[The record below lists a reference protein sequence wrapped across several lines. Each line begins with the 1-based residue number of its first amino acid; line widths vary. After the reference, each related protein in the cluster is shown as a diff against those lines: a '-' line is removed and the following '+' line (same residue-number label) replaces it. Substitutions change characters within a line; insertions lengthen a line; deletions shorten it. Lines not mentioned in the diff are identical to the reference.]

1 MAVVFPRSTG
11 EVATAM
17 AWAAETGSAIV
28 PRGAGSG
35 VCGGA
40 QAAWRCV
47 VLDLSRMNRLL
58 SVDEE
63 SLALEVEAGARG
75 DRVEA
80 ALNERGLTV
89 GHYPQSLAI
98 SSIGGW
104 LATRSGGQ
112 ASPGYGMIEDLVL
125 GLVAVLPGGDVVRLR
140 ATPRSAAGP
149 DLRQLLL
156 GSEGT
161 LAVISEAT
169 LSVARMPEGLRWLT
183 LRTAGFTEGMGLV
196 REVIQR
202 DVQPLVVRLYD
213 DADAM
218 LTFGAMGHQGGSV
231 LILGFDG
238 GPRSEA
244 NLEAALGAAQG
255 ASELP
260 EQYGQHWWDHRNDAI
275 ALYRRIMGGER
286 MLGPGV
292 IVDTMEVAGLWS
304 HLASLYEAVREPL
317 AEHAANPVGC
327 HVSHPYRSG
336 ASLFFTFLI
345 HASDDDQAERRY
357 LECWEDAARA
367 CHQAGGTVSHHH
379 GIGLLKAPFLEREL
393 GVEGLSILRS
403 IKSALDPSGILNPG
417 KLLPSEGRA

>member
-1 MAVVFPRSTG
+1 M
-11 EVATAM
+11 
-17 AWAAETGSAIV
+17 
-28 PRGAGSG
+28 
-35 VCGGA
+35 
-40 QAAWRCV
+40 
-47 VLDLSRMNRLL
+47 

-112 ASPGYGMIEDLVL
+112 ASAGYGMIEDLVL

-169 LSVARMPEGLRWLT
+169 LSVARMPEGLRWLA
-183 LRTAGFTEGMGLV
+183 LRTGGFAEGMGLV

-202 DVQPLVVRLYD
+202 DIQALVVRLYD

-244 NLEAALGAAQG
+244 NLESALEAAQG
-255 ASELP
+255 APELP
-260 EQYGQHWWDHRNDAI
+260 EEYGQHWWDHRNDAI
-275 ALYRRIMGGER
+275 DLYRRIMGGER

-304 HLASLYEAVREPL
+304 HLPSLYQAVREPL

-336 ASLFFTFLI
+336 ASLYFTFLI